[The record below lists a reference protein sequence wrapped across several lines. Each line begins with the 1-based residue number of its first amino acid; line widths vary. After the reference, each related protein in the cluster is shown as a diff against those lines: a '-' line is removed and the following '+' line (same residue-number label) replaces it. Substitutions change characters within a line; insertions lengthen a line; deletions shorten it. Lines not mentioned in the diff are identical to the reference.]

1 MVEEREC
8 KSTIR
13 SDIQTD
19 YSAYYARTRDRP
31 PRATL
36 LRALDAFAAE
46 GRSPLLIAD
55 LGCGTGR
62 DGLEMLR
69 RGHRVVAVDREEAA
83 LKAFLGRVPQAW
95 RSRLHL
101 VCADLRSWIPPPA
114 DLVNASF
121 VLFTLEREEA
131 ALLLAR
137 VRRALSPG
145 GRFAG
150 HLLGP
155 GDSWVREGRCFGVE
169 RGELAAWFSGMELEW
184 LEEER
189 CRAVTPRGR
198 FKWWH
203 LWHIVAR
210 KVHEGE
216 SGR

>member
-1 MVEEREC
+1 MVEEYER
-8 KSTIR
+8 KSTRR
-13 SDIQTD
+13 SKTG
-19 YSAYYARTRDRP
+19 YHLYYARTHNRP

-46 GRSPLLIAD
+46 GRGPLLIAD

-62 DGLEMLR
+62 DALEMLR
-69 RGHRVVAVDREEAA
+69 RGHRVVAVDREQAA
-83 LKAFLGRVPQAW
+83 LVGLLRRVPAAW
-95 RSRLHL
+95 RRRLHL
-101 VCADLRSWIPPPA
+101 VCADLCGWIPPPV

-131 ALLLAR
+131 ARLLVR
-137 VRRALSPG
+137 IRRALGPG

-155 GDSWVREGRCFGVE
+155 GDSWVREGRCFGVDQ
-169 RGELAAWFSGMELEW
+169 RELAAWFSGMALEW

-189 CRAVTPRGR
+189 CRAATPRGR
-198 FKWWH
+198 FKSWH

-210 KVHEGE
+210 KLDEGE